1 MLFDL
6 NAWLEHWYPLYW
18 SIIFVIEMLLGI
30 ATLTILVIEYYY
42 DKEVEESKSHK
53 RRKSKR
59 VKIVID
65 DDGQAVIMEQPKGLD
80 VSIEHKGERND

>member
-1 MLFDL
+1 
-6 NAWLEHWYPLYW
+6 
-18 SIIFVIEMLLGI
+18 MLLGI
-30 ATLTILVIEYYY
+30 ATLSILVIEYYY

-80 VSIEHKGERND
+80 VSIEHKGTRND

>member
-1 MLFDL
+1 MLHEI
-6 NAWLEHWYPLYW
+6 NGYLEHWYPLYW
-18 SIIFVIEMLLGI
+18 SIIFIIEMLLGI
-30 ATLTILVIEYYY
+30 ATLSILVIEYYY

-80 VSIEHKGERND
+80 VSIEHKGTRND